1 MNSQKAT
8 LATRQILLY
17 LVDGLVTATEPFD
30 RHGMYRKTIE
40 NYYDWRE
47 FDKKRFR
54 DNLNRLQKEG
64 FIKVFLKNNI
74 NQVELTNKGKD
85 KVKLILAEDFKYQYP
100 KKWDKKWRL
109 IIFDIPNTKRKARDI
124 LRFRLKTLGCFPLQE
139 SVFVFPFDCKGV
151 IDYIKNLY
159 EIIPYVQYVI
169 AESVETEVDLI
180 RRFVDLG
187 ILKKKMI
194 K

>member
-1 MNSQKAT
+1 MDSKKAK

-17 LVDGLVTATEPFD
+17 LVDGLVTVTEPFD
-30 RHGMYRKTIE
+30 RHGMYRKSIE
-40 NYYDWRE
+40 DYYDWRE

-54 DNLNRLQKEG
+54 DNLNRLKKEG
-64 FIKVFLKNNI
+64 FVKIYLKNNV

-85 KVKLILAEDFKYQYP
+85 KVKLILTENFEYQYP

-109 IIFDIPNTKRKARDI
+109 IIFDIPNKKRKARDI

-139 SVFVFPFDCKGV
+139 SVFVFPFDCKEV

-159 EIIPYVQYVI
+159 EVTPFVQYII
-169 AESVETEVDLI
+169 AETIETEVNLI
-180 RRFVDLG
+180 KKFLDRG
-187 ILKKKMI
+187 ILKKEMI